1 LACSRWIRASRSAA
15 LLRPLADIAATT
27 LCRAVRAAPSNGI
40 GPLRA
45 IASAIAAASLAVK
58 FNGGRVWPGSIV

>member
-1 LACSRWIRASRSAA
+1 
-15 LLRPLADIAATT
+15 
-27 LCRAVRAAPSNGI
+27 VRAAPSNGI

-58 FNGGRVWPGSIV
+58 FNGGSVWPGSIV